1 MKQCIGVGLRGPE
14 GLGSIIRDRTR
25 HSPAS
30 ASSREKEKIE
40 EEEEKKNWTQPF
52 LIRNHSSLHEQLS
65 V

>member
-1 MKQCIGVGLRGPE
+1 MKQCIGIGLRGPE

-40 EEEEKKNWTQPF
+40 EEEEEKKKLDTTFFNKESQFFT
-52 LIRNHSSLHEQLS
+52 
-65 V
+65 